1 MRRGKRKRRWG
12 RKGERR
18 KRGGGGGEKEV
29 KGKRRGGGEK
39 EKVELDVLEETKFLW
54 SGQQETREVCV
65 VCGDACCVNSEEGI
79 CGWGQVTT
87 VR

>member
-18 KRGGGGGEKEV
+18 KRGGGEKEL
-29 KGKRRGGGEK
+29 KGRTGGGEK